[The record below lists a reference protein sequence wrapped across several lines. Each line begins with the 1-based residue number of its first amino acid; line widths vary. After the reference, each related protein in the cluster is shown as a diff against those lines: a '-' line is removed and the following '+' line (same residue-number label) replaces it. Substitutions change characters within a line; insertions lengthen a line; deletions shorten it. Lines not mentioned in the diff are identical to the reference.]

1 MKNDAAIVQGSN
13 IHMKTVTQLHE
24 GKAFHK
30 DAMLF

>member
-1 MKNDAAIVQGSN
+1 MKNDAVIVQGSYIN
-13 IHMKTVTQLHE
+13 MKTVTQLHE